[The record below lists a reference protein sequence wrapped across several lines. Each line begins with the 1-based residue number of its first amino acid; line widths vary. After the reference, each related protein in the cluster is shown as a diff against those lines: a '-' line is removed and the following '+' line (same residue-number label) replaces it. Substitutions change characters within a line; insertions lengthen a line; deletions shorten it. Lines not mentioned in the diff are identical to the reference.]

1 MNYLRS
7 ALLIASAVAA
17 SAGFAAWPAA
27 VSAVEVEIPRH
38 EVDPNW
44 PKLPLPNNWVLGEIG
59 GLYVDADD
67 LVWIVNRPR
76 TLTPR
81 ELSAA
86 RQPPASR
93 CCIPAPPVLAFD
105 QAGNVVHAWG
115 GPGEGYDWP
124 STEHGIT
131 VDHKGHVWIGGS
143 STRTTEDGLRRPDGM
158 VLKFTREGRFLM
170 QIGRVGQGQGSRDTT
185 QLFGAAGIA
194 VDPRSNEA
202 FIADGYGNH
211 RVIVFDADSGE
222 FRRMW
227 GAYGGSPTDLSVGP
241 YDPAGTP
248 SRQFRN
254 VHCIAVSR
262 DSLVYVCDR
271 DNNRMQVFRADGTYL
286 AEYIYGQETLP
297 PGTVGDISFWPDR
310 EQSLLAITD
319 IGNFQIRIVRRAD
332 GVELTRFGEYGPYAG
347 QLKQVHQAAFDS
359 YGNIF
364 AAESAGKRLQK
375 FRLVNSRP
383 AG

>member
-1 MNYLRS
+1 MSYLRS

-59 GLYVDADD
+59 GLFVDADD
-67 LVWIVNRPR
+67 LVWIINRPR

-93 CCIPAPPVLAFD
+93 CCIPAPPVMAFD

-143 STRTTEDGLRRPDGM
+143 STRTTEDGLRMPDGM

-227 GAYGGSPTDLSVGP
+227 GAYGGSPTDLSVGA

-375 FRLVNSRP
+375 FRLVNRRP